1 MDAVHKNFYV
11 YDYIGLHRNNDSA
24 KESFVNITKL
34 LPDGRFRLRKWIS
47 TYQQSGY

>member
-11 YDYIGLHRNNDSA
+11 YDYLGLPRNNDSA